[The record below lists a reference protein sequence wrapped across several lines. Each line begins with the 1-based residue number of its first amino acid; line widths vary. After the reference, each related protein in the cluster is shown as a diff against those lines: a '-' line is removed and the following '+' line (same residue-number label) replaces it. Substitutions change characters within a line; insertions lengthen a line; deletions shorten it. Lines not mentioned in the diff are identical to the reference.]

1 MRKTKI
7 ICTIGPTS
15 DSEEVI
21 RELIKSGMNTARFNF
36 SHGDHKSHRE
46 KITRVRNISEEL
58 GQNVA
63 ILLDTKGPEIRTH
76 NFKNGL
82 VNLNEGDTVD
92 VISGEEVLGD
102 ENQFSITYD
111 KLSEDVKIGSKI
123 LIDDGLIA
131 LEVIEIIPHRV
142 KCLVLNS
149 GTASDHK
156 GINLPGIRTQFPA
169 LTEKDIADLKFGVS
183 MGVDIIAASFIRK
196 ADDVLEVRKALRTL
210 GADDIILMSKIE
222 NEEGVDNVEE
232 IIKYSD
238 GIMVARGDMGVEIP
252 IEKVPIAQKEI
263 IEMCNKHGKPV
274 VTATQMLDS
283 MIRFPRPT
291 RAEVSDVANA
301 IYDGTDCIMLSGE
314 TANGKYPIEAIK
326 TMDRIA
332 QESEKKI
339 RYEKVFDNIMS
350 MDVQSVPTAI
360 SLASAT
366 TAYELDASAII
377 TATVSGSTAKNVSR
391 YKPKA
396 PILAVTPSRSVARR
410 LSIYWGVY
418 PIVSTSFESTDEM
431 IEKTAEVAKER
442 GFVRDGDLVVI
453 TAGLPI
459 NFVGSTNMIKVHL
472 IGEALLQG
480 KSIHKVDK
488 TVSGVIRKASSFRAA
503 NDIVEKGDILV
514 VNALTDEYLDILHR
528 ISGVIVETN
537 QVSSKIFKEVI
548 YHDIPVVTEA
558 SRALS
563 VLADGTLVKLDAK
576 RSIVLNSEEAKHIKS
591 IES

>member
-21 RELIKSGMNTARFNF
+21 RELIIAGMNTARFNF
-36 SHGDHKSHRE
+36 SHGDHKSQKE
-46 KITRVRNISEEL
+46 KITRVRKISEEL
-58 GQNVA
+58 GQSVA

-76 NFKNGL
+76 DFKNGL
-82 VNLNEGDTVD
+82 VNLNEGDTVT
-92 VISGEEVLGD
+92 VISGKEVLGN
-102 ENQFSITYD
+102 EKEFSITYD
-111 KLSEDVKIGSKI
+111 KLSDDVKIGSRI
-123 LIDDGLIA
+123 LIDDGLVA
-131 LEVIEIIPHRV
+131 LEVIEINPHRV
-142 KCLVLNS
+142 KCTVLNS
-149 GTASDHK
+149 GTVSDHK
-156 GINLPGIRTQFPA
+156 GINLPGIKTQFPA
-169 LTEKDIADLKFGVS
+169 LTEKDMEDLKFGVD

-222 NEEGVDNVEE
+222 NEEGVDNVED

-252 IEKVPIAQKEI
+252 LEKVPLAQKEI

-326 TMDRIA
+326 TMHRIA
-332 QESEKKI
+332 EESESKI
-339 RYEKVFDNIMS
+339 RHEKVFDNIMA

-396 PILAVTPSRSVARR
+396 PILAVTPSKSVARR

-418 PIVSTSFESTDEM
+418 PIVSTSFGSTDEM
-431 IEKTAEVAKER
+431 IEKTAEIAKEK
-442 GFVRDGDLVVI
+442 GFARNGDLVVI

-459 NFVGSTNMIKVHL
+459 NFIGSTNMIKVHL

-480 KSIHKVDK
+480 KSIHKVNE
-488 TVSGVIRKASSFRAA
+488 TVSGVIRKVSSFRAA
-503 NDIVEKGDILV
+503 NTIVEKGDILV
-514 VNALTDEYLDILHR
+514 VNALTDEYLNILHR

-537 QVSSKIFKEVI
+537 QVSSKVLEEIMI
-548 YHDIPVVTEA
+548 HDIPVVTEA

-563 VLADGTLVKLDAK
+563 VLVDGTMVKLDAK
-576 RSIVLNSEEAKHIKS
+576 RSIVLNSEQPQG
-591 IES
+591 

>member
-15 DSEEVI
+15 ESEEVI
-21 RELIKSGMNTARFNF
+21 RRLIMAGMNTARFNF
-36 SHGDHKSHRE
+36 SHGDHASHKK
-46 KITRVRNISEEL
+46 KINRVRDIAEEL
-58 GQNVA
+58 GQSVA

-76 NFKNGL
+76 NFKDGL
-82 VNLNEGDTVD
+82 VNLYEGDTVD
-92 VISGEEVLGD
+92 IVSGKEILGN
-102 ENQFSITYD
+102 EKEFSITYD
-111 KLSEDVKIGSKI
+111 KLSEDVKVGSKI
-123 LIDDGLIA
+123 LIDDGLVA
-131 LEVIEIIPHRV
+131 LEVLEVNPNRV
-142 KCLVLNS
+142 KCLVLNN
-149 GTASDHK
+149 GTVSDHK
-156 GINLPGIRTQFPA
+156 GINLPGIKTQFPA
-169 LTEKDIADLKFGVS
+169 LTEKDLDDLKFGID

-196 ADDVLEVRKALRTL
+196 ADDVLEVRKALRNF
-210 GADDIILMSKIE
+210 GSEDIILMSKIE

-252 IEKVPIAQKEI
+252 LERVPLAQKEI

-314 TANGKYPIEAIK
+314 TANGRYPIEALQ
-326 TMDRIA
+326 TMVKIA
-332 QESEKKI
+332 VESEKKI

-350 MDVQSVPTAI
+350 MHVHSVPTAI

-396 PILAVTPSRSVARR
+396 PILAVTPSKSVARR

-418 PIVSTSFESTDEM
+418 PIVSTSFKSTDEM
-431 IEKTAEVAKER
+431 IQKTAQLAKER
-442 GFVRDGDLVVI
+442 GFVRNGDLVVI

-459 NFVGSTNMIKVHL
+459 NFIGSTNMIKVHL

-480 KSIHKVDK
+480 KSVHNVDK
-488 TVSGVIRKASSFRAA
+488 TVSGVIRKVSSFDAA
-503 NDIVEKGDILV
+503 NTICEKGDILV
-514 VNALTDEYLDILHR
+514 VNSLTDEYLDILHR

-537 QVSSKIFKEVI
+537 QISSKVLDEII
-548 YHDIPVVTEA
+548 AHDIPVVSDATK
-558 SRALS
+558 ALS

-576 RSIVLNSEEAKHIKS
+576 RSIILNSEEAGH
-591 IES
+591 ESLQ